1 VNPLFL
7 SLEDVLALHQDQ
19 IAHYGGSLGIRD
31 MGLLLSAV
39 EMPKASFGGEFLHEN
54 IYEMGAAYLFH
65 IVQNH
70 PFVDGNK
77 RAGLASA
84 IAFLRFNGHKL
95 IVDQDLL
102 TEMVLEVA
110 QGYLGK
116 SKIADFLRRYARL
129 DELGSR

>member
-39 EMPKASFGGEFLHEN
+39 EMPKASFGGEFLHED

-84 IAFLRFNGHKL
+84 IAFLRFNGLKL

-110 QGYLGK
+110 QGHLGK
-116 SKIADFLRRYARL
+116 PKIADFLRRYGRQ
-129 DELGSR
+129 DEL

>member
-1 VNPLFL
+1 
-7 SLEDVLALHQDQ
+7 
-19 IAHYGGSLGIRD
+19 

-39 EMPKASFGGEFLHEN
+39 EMPKASFGGVFLHED
-54 IYEMGAAYLFH
+54 IYEMGATYLFH

-77 RAGLASA
+77 RAGVASA
-84 IAFLRFNGHKL
+84 IAFLRFNGLKL

-110 QGYLGK
+110 QGHLGK
-116 SKIADFLRRYARL
+116 SKIADFLRRYGRL
-129 DELGSR
+129 DEL